1 MIEIALSNVAL
12 YKNKKL
18 KSNEIVLFSV
28 ALKITCLFSCKKT
41 KRKTSTRREKRKNSC
56 NVSLKSKAL
65 MNFECFKNEK
75 EAQ

>member
-28 ALKITCLFSCKKT
+28 ALKITCLFSCKK
-41 KRKTSTRREKRKNSC
+41 KQKEKHPR
-56 NVSLKSKAL
+56 VA
-65 MNFECFKNEK
+65 KNEK
-75 EAQ
+75 TRVTYH

>member
-1 MIEIALSNVAL
+1 MKIALFMIKKMIEIALSNVAL

-41 KRKTSTRREKRKNSC
+41 KKKHPRVAKNGKTRVTYH
-56 NVSLKSKAL
+56 
-65 MNFECFKNEK
+65 
-75 EAQ
+75 